1 MLWNPGMVHN
11 LKKYIVIQ
19 MTDAQLFE
27 IILISNLRID
37 AILQE
42 IRSYSIQLIVSSS
55 VATVGQKKDLLT
67 SRGW

>member
-1 MLWNPGMVHN
+1 MVHN